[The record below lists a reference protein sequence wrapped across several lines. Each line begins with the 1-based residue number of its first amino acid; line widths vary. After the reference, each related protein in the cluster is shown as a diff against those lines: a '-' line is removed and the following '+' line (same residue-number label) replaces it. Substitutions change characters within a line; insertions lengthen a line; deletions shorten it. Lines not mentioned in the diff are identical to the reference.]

1 MSAADTAR
9 AAFIRIEGWL
19 DQERNSKKQNTNGE
33 LSSGHRVANQTRDPR
48 RLAEQRAR
56 IMWYV
61 KRLWKLNM
69 GIVYFI
75 FFIFSLK
82 ILSL

>member
-33 LSSGHRVANQTRDPR
+33 LSSGHRVANQSRDPR

-69 GIVYFI
+69 GTVFI
-75 FFIFSLK
+75 LFLYLALK
-82 ILSL
+82 Y